1 MNTSTVSCNGKATI
15 TTDYHVINMTK
26 KSVHINGKEVKYP
39 DGSPVVAKPKNLM
52 PLIAAASFFAGFMFA
67 ISIASI
73 SIS

>member
-1 MNTSTVSCNGKATI
+1 MNVSTVSCNGKATI

-39 DGSPVVAKPKNLM
+39 DGSPIISKTKNLI
-52 PLIAAASFFAGFMFA
+52 PLIATASFFAGFMFA
-67 ISIASI
+67 ISIVSI